1 MKMNKC
7 LFVILFTALYFT
19 GFTQSI
25 GKWLVYDKPIN
36 GYDVKIQWRGDKTQ
50 GYWGTAYF
58 YFTKDGKTKVITHLV
73 DMDGWFGEETLN
85 NNDTIVL
92 TQYYDKSMQPYLDWR
107 TFVGFGDYN
116 FDGEDELVICESPEP
131 WKGGV
136 AERWLDCENFTFY
149 KDFPEGF
156 VQINNLPFYR
166 LSTETCRMYY
176 DFDLKNKTLVLITSG
191 GACCYTSTTYYF
203 MGGQPYKSMEIRYDE
218 LVDKVVNDK
227 TIHVFRH

>member
-1 MKMNKC
+1 MTCCRKKMNKC
-7 LFVILFTALYFT
+7 LFVILLTALNFT
-19 GFTQSI
+19 SFTQNI

-36 GYDVKIQWRGDKTQ
+36 GYDVKIHWRGDKTQ
-50 GYWGTAYF
+50 GYWGTAFF

-149 KDFPEGF
+149 KDFP
-156 VQINNLPFYR
+156 
-166 LSTETCRMYY
+166 
-176 DFDLKNKTLVLITSG
+176 
-191 GACCYTSTTYYF
+191 
-203 MGGQPYKSMEIRYDE
+203 
-218 LVDKVVNDK
+218 
-227 TIHVFRH
+227 